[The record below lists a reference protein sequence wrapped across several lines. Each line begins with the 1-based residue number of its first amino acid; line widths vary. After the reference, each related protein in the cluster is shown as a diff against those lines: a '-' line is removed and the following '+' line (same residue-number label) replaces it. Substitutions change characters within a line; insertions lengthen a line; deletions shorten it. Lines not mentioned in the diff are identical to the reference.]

1 MSFYTGAIK
10 VLGPA
15 VRFLFGVRK
24 IDGIENIPNG
34 GGLVCANHTSF
45 ADPIVIAASLKMPV
59 KYMGK
64 AELFKIPV
72 LKSVIKAFGAFPV
85 KRGGADPG
93 AIRTAETLLKSGE
106 LVGIFPQGT
115 RCPGVPI
122 EEASVKNGAGL
133 IAYRSGCCIIPV
145 YIKTKNNKVG
155 FFKRTH
161 VIIGKPIENSEF
173 GFTDG
178 TSKEYEMA
186 SNRVLADICALANSA
201 KENV

>member
-15 VRFLFGVRK
+15 VRFLFSVKK
-24 IDGIENIPNG
+24 IEGLENIPAD
-34 GGLVCANHTSF
+34 GGLVCANHTCF
-45 ADPIVIAASLKMPV
+45 ADPIVIVAAIKKPI

-85 KRGGADPG
+85 KRGGADST
-93 AIRTAETLLKSGE
+93 AIRTAETLLRNGE
-106 LVGIFPQGT
+106 LVGMFPQGT

-122 EEASVKNGAGL
+122 EESSIKNGAGL
-133 IAYRSGCCIIPV
+133 IAYRSGCRVIPV

-155 FFKRTH
+155 LFRRAH
-161 VIIGKPIENSEF
+161 IIIGKPIENDEF
-173 GFTDG
+173 NFKDG
-178 TSKEYEMA
+178 TAKEYEEA
-186 SNRVLADICALANSA
+186 TNRIFTDICVLADSLKGI
-201 KENV
+201 K

>member
-15 VRFLFGVRK
+15 VRFLFGIRR
-24 IDGIENIPNG
+24 IDGIENIPKG

-64 AELFKIPV
+64 AELFKIPI

-122 EEASVKNGAGL
+122 EEASVKIREMENIS
-133 IAYRSGCCIIPV
+133 IASLMKQC
-145 YIKTKNNKVG
+145 KTV
-155 FFKRTH
+155 FFTL
-161 VIIGKPIENSEF
+161 S
-173 GFTDG
+173 
-178 TSKEYEMA
+178 S
-186 SNRVLADICALANSA
+186 
-201 KENV
+201 

>member
-15 VRFLFGVRK
+15 VRFIFAVRK
-24 IDGIENIPNG
+24 VEGIENIPEG
-34 GGLVCANHTSF
+34 GGLVCANHTCF
-45 ADPIVIAASLKMPV
+45 ADPIVIVAAIKKPV

-72 LKSVIKAFGAFPV
+72 LSSVIKAFGAFPV
-85 KRGGADPG
+85 KRGGADST
-93 AIRTAETLLKSGE
+93 AIRTAETLLKNGE

-122 EEASVKNGAGL
+122 EESSVKNGAGL
-133 IAYRSGCCIIPV
+133 IAYRSGCCVIPV

-155 FFKRTH
+155 LFRRAH
-161 VIIGKPIENSEF
+161 IVIGKPIENCEF
-173 GFTDG
+173 NFKDG
-178 TSKEYEMA
+178 TAKEYEEA
-186 SNRVLADICALANSA
+186 TKRIFEDICALAYSL
-201 KENV
+201 KETK